1 MIHVCQL
8 RVIDDMDLQSS
19 DSNKLLIYELV
30 SITTHFF
37 SPLEKRKLDKKPIL
51 LERDDILKQEL
62 DQDVDSILSGKKKYA
77 FKK

>member
-1 MIHVCQL
+1 MLNTGCFIIST
-8 RVIDDMDLQSS
+8 RSTIAPI
-19 DSNKLLIYELV
+19 NYF
-30 SITTHFF
+30 THFF
-37 SPLEKRKLDKKPIL
+37 PPLEKRKLDKKPIL

>member
-1 MIHVCQL
+1 MRRHAQHSVLFYPFCP
-8 RVIDDMDLQSS
+8 
-19 DSNKLLIYELV
+19 
-30 SITTHFF
+30 
-37 SPLEKRKLDKKPIL
+37 PLEKRKLDKKPIL